1 MLFDNINYLLRQRG
15 AVPLS
20 AEAFFGTAPDDLWEL
35 VAELGQPFEVLNTV
49 DLEERDRFAR
59 SRDIKLIVLD
69 VDGVFTDGGMY
80 YTSTGEEMKKFNVKD
95 GMAIT
100 RAIKAGKDI
109 GIISAASRSEVVRKR
124 AEILGIKRVY
134 VGKQPKIEVLESWLY
149 EGGLGFENVAY
160 IGDDVNDID
169 ILKKCGLG
177 ATPSDGV
184 AEAKAAAN
192 IVLRSKGG
200 EGCIREFF
208 DTYILSEK

>member
-20 AEAFFGTAPDDLWEL
+20 AEVFLATAPDALWEL
-35 VAELGQPFEVLNTV
+35 VSELGQPFEVLNTV
-49 DLEERDRFAR
+49 DLEERDRLAKLLN
-59 SRDIKLIVLD
+59 IGLIVLD

-80 YTSTGEEMKKFNVKD
+80 YTSGGEEMKKFNVKD

-100 RAIKAGKDI
+100 RALKAGKDI
-109 GIISAASRSEVVRKR
+109 GIISAASRSEVVEKR
-124 AEILGIKRVY
+124 AAVLGIKRVY

-149 EGGLGFENVAY
+149 EAGFGFENVAY

-169 ILKKCGLG
+169 ILLKCGLS
-177 ATPSDGV
+177 AAPADAV
-184 AEAKAAAN
+184 PEAKAAAD
-192 IVLRSKGG
+192 IVLRTKGG

-208 DTYILSEK
+208 DTYILHQK